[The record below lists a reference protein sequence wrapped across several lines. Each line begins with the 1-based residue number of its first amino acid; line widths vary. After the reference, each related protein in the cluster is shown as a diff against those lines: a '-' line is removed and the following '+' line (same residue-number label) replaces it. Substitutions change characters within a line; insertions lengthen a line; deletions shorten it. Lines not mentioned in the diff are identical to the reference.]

1 MKVTV
6 GAVVKGKTSLAYKTG
21 NWRSERPVL
30 RVELCKRCGVCA
42 DVCPD
47 SAIHAVTDPGQ
58 DKPEYVIDHDYCK
71 GCGMCIYECPTDAIE
86 NVPEEK

>member
-21 NWRSERPVL
+21 SWRAERPVI
-30 RVELCKRCGVCA
+30 RIELCKRCGICA

-47 SAIHAVTDPGQ
+47 SAVHAV
-58 DKPEYVIDHDYCK
+58 
-71 GCGMCIYECPTDAIE
+71 A
-86 NVPEEK
+86 